1 MESQPTPATT
11 TPASKTHPFW
21 YSNSYAADSSF
32 NNKISGAST
41 SQNLFV
47 NNIPRHHFP
56 SFNPQNFNAM
66 PQYLPPPYIVTRLF
80 QHSTNSQPINPSPYS
95 YDQSSFTN
103 NPSPYSSSQHSFNS
117 HSST

>member
-1 MESQPTPATT
+1 
-11 TPASKTHPFW
+11 
-21 YSNSYAADSSF
+21 
-32 NNKISGAST
+32 
-41 SQNLFV
+41 
-47 NNIPRHHFP
+47 
-56 SFNPQNFNAM
+56 M